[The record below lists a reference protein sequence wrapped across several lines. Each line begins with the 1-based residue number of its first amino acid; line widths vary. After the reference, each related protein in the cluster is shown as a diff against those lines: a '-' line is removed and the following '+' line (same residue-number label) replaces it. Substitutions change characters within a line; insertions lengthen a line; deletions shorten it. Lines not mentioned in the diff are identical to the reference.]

1 MPTYNLQVYWW
12 FINSLLG
19 AILVFLLFVQGG
31 QSMLLSSRSKMQ
43 LTLMVNSLGRKWE
56 LSFTTLVV
64 FGGAFFASF
73 PLFYSTS
80 FGGAYWLWML
90 ILFSFTFQAVS
101 YEFRTRKGNIYGT
114 RLFDTLLFINGCV
127 GCVLLGVA
135 VGMFFFGGSFTIE
148 RGSIIDTSSPV
159 ISRWV
164 STHGLEAIADWR
176 KLLLGLTVLF
186 LARSQAAMF
195 FMNNIADD
203 PYLFRR
209 NRRALFING
218 IIFVVLFLVFLA
230 VLLTATG
237 YRTVISSSGITT
249 FESVKYKYAINYI
262 EMWWCL
268 LMLASGVISVLYG
281 MIKSVISTH
290 WTKGIWFSGA
300 GTILVVLSLFW
311 VAGYNNTPYLVSIT
325 DLDSSLTIVNS
336 SSTQYT
342 LKVMSIVSVL
352 VPFVAAYIAYVWY
365 KLGAKPLTPNEME
378 SADHKY

>member
-1 MPTYNLQVYWW
+1 MLTYHLQVYWW
-12 FINSLLG
+12 FIISLLG

-31 QSMLLSSRSKMQ
+31 QSMLLSSRTAMQ
-43 LTLMVNSLGRKWE
+43 RTLMVNSLGRKWE

-101 YEFRTRKGNIYGT
+101 YEFRARKGNIYGT

-135 VGMFFFGGSFTIE
+135 VGMFFFGGEFSVV
-148 RGSIIDTSSPV
+148 RGNILDASSPV
-159 ISRWV
+159 ISRWA
-164 STHGLEAIADWR
+164 STHGFEAICNWR
-176 KLLLGLTVLF
+176 NLLLGFTVLF
-186 LARSQAAMF
+186 LARTQAALF

-203 PYLFRR
+203 PFLYRR
-209 NRRALFING
+209 NRRTLFING
-218 IIFVVLFLVFLA
+218 SVFVVLFLIFLA

-237 YRTVISSSGITT
+237 YTTVVSSTGAVT
-249 FESVKYKYAINYI
+249 FVPEKYKFAMNYI

-268 LMLASGVISVLYG
+268 AALVVGVVAVLYG
-281 MIKSVISTH
+281 FLRSVFAAH

-311 VAGYNNTPYLVSIT
+311 VAGYNDTPYLVSLT
-325 DLDSSLTIVNS
+325 DLGSSLTIVNS
-336 SSTQYT
+336 SSTRYT
-342 LKVMSIVSVL
+342 LEVMSWVSVL

-365 KLGAKPLTPNEME
+365 KLGAKPLTPREME
-378 SADHKY
+378 STDHKY

>member
-203 PYLFRR
+203 PFLFRR

>member
-203 PYLFRR
+203 PFLFRR

-237 YRTVISSSGITT
+237 YSTVISSSGITT

>member
-56 LSFTTLVV
+56 LSFTALVV

-203 PYLFRR
+203 PFLFRR